1 VTDSVQYLD
10 GTNSLTS
17 DNIVSIARLTD
28 KTETDQWIRFAI
40 PFTTKDGKSIDQNK
54 LNNGKYNLAIIMSSS
69 IDGANFNGAVG
80 STLYVDEMQLFY
92 E

>member
-1 VTDSVQYLD
+1 M
-10 GTNSLTS
+10 N
-17 DNIVSIARLTD
+17 N
-28 KTETDQWIRFAI
+28 
-40 PFTTKDGKSIDQNK
+40 GKSIDLNK
-54 LNNGKYNLAIIMSSS
+54 LKNGKYNLAIIMSSS